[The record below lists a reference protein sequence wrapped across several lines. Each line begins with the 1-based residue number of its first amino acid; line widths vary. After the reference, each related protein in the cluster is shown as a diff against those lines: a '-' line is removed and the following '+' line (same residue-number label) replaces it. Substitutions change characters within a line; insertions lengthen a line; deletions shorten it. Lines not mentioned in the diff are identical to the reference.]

1 MKAILKRE
9 LRAYFQTPI
18 GYIFI
23 GMFLVLSGIFFI
35 LYTVQSGYPTLDSVL
50 YNLLTV
56 FIFLVPILTMRSFS
70 EERNKKTD
78 QLLLTSPAS
87 VREIVLGKFFAAA
100 AVYIITLLL
109 TLLYLIVIARHGEPA
124 YLQTLCSYIGFALLG
139 LTFISIGLFVSS
151 CTENQI
157 VAAIVT
163 FALLLMFYVIGSLKD
178 SVSSPF
184 LSAILSALAL
194 TEPFSTFN
202 VGILALAPTV
212 YYISVTAL
220 LLFFTEQ
227 VVESRRWK

>member
-78 QLLLTSPAS
+78 QSVEKRRKNSRSCANHGISP
-87 VREIVLGKFFAAA
+87 
-100 AVYIITLLL
+100 
-109 TLLYLIVIARHGEPA
+109 
-124 YLQTLCSYIGFALLG
+124 
-139 LTFISIGLFVSS
+139 
-151 CTENQI
+151 
-157 VAAIVT
+157 
-163 FALLLMFYVIGSLKD
+163 
-178 SVSSPF
+178 
-184 LSAILSALAL
+184 
-194 TEPFSTFN
+194 
-202 VGILALAPTV
+202 
-212 YYISVTAL
+212 
-220 LLFFTEQ
+220 
-227 VVESRRWK
+227 

>member
-100 AVYIITLLL
+100 AVYVITLLL

-202 VGILALAPTV
+202 VGILAFAPTV

-220 LLFFTEQ
+220 FLFFTEQ